1 VGTRA
6 VPDDPG
12 EHWVA
17 PLASDVSFFDRRAGG
32 SGVLHGAPAVASR
45 FGDPLEGT
53 ALVRT
58 NWASL
63 VRHPEGWFAVAVLGR
78 DGVAYIELLGTEPA
92 ACGRFAELVE
102 DPEAAATLRLGL
114 AFSQALNR
122 RDRAAAEE
130 CFSEDFVV
138 TDHRPVSSFD
148 QISGAA
154 AYVELMLGGVAVADD
169 LRWYSAEPVEHAGT
183 VGRVT
188 VMLAGHLNDGGGWAE
203 LVSGSVYSRQG
214 DRFVRLD
221 FFSPDAID
229 EQEALVA
236 ELKADTSDA

>member
-1 VGTRA
+1 VGTGRISDE
-6 VPDDPG
+6 PS

-17 PLASDVSFFDRRAGG
+17 PLASDVNFFDRRADGLG
-32 SGVLHGAPAVASR
+32 ALHGAPAVAAR
-45 FGDPLEGT
+45 LGDPLEGT

-58 NWASL
+58 DWASL
-63 VRHPEGWFAVAVLGR
+63 VRHPEGWFAVPVLGR
-78 DGVAYIELLGTEPA
+78 DGVGYVELLADEPA
-92 ACGRFAELVE
+92 GRGRFAELVE
-102 DPEAAATLRLGL
+102 DPEAAATLRLAL
-114 AFSQALNR
+114 ASYQALNR
-122 RDRAAAEE
+122 RDRAGAEA
-130 CFSEDFVV
+130 CFSDDFVV

-154 AYVELMLGGVAVADD
+154 AHVELMFASVAVADD
-169 LRWYSAEPVEHAGT
+169 LRWYAAEPASHLGRAGR
-183 VGRVT
+183 GT

-203 LVSGSVYSRQG
+203 LVSGFVYSRLG